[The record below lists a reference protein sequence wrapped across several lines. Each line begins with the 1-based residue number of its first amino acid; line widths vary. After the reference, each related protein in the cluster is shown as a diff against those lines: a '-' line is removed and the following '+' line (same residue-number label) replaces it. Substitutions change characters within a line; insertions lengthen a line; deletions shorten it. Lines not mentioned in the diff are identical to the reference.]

1 MKKIYMRWILFS
13 ALASLVFSCTK
24 QEEPSNKITI
34 WAWDPYFNI
43 AIMEEAKSRYL
54 QKNPDIE
61 FEIVE
66 MPKAGLEQK
75 LLTNLSSGI
84 TSELPDI
91 VLIEDYNAQ
100 KYLRSFPGS
109 FADLTDEIDYSGF
122 LPYKRALA
130 TVDGR
135 TYSMPFDT
143 GTSALF
149 YRSDYLAAAGYSEE
163 DLENIT
169 WDQFIQIGKNVKE
182 ATGKY
187 LLSMDFSNV
196 GLLSILLQSA
206 GTWYSHDDGS
216 PNLENNEVLAEA
228 LEVYK
233 GMYDADIALQTS
245 GWASWVGAFNSGDVA
260 TVTTGVWIIG
270 TIKSE
275 ASQSGKWRV
284 APTPRLANSSSVN
297 ASNSGGSSWYV
308 LETAQNKVLA
318 IDFLNTVYGQDVDFY
333 QKILVDRG
341 AFGSFIPATKGASY
355 STADAFFGGQKV
367 FEKMAL
373 LAQNIPSVNYGAYTY
388 EYMAGVIAELPRILN
403 GDISIQA
410 ALKNAQEA
418 AVAQMQ

>member
-1 MKKIYMRWILFS
+1 MRLFWVL
-13 ALASLVFSCTK
+13 LAAWMGVAFSCAK
-24 QEEPSNKITI
+24 QEKPSNKITI

-54 QKNPDIE
+54 PNNPDTE

-100 KYLRSFPGS
+100 KYLQSFPGA
-109 FADLTDEIDYSGF
+109 FADLTGEVDYSKF
-122 LPYKRALA
+122 LPYKKAIA
-130 TVDGR
+130 TVNGK

-143 GTSALF
+143 GASALF
-149 YRSDYLAAAGYSEE
+149 YRSDYLAAAGVSEE
-163 DLENIT
+163 EMENIT
-169 WDQFIQIGKNVKE
+169 WDEFIQIGQKLKE

-187 LLSMDFSNV
+187 LLSTDFSNL
-196 GLLSILLQSA
+196 GLLSIFLQSGGA
-206 GTWYSHDDGS
+206 WYSREDGA
-216 PNLENNEVLAEA
+216 PNLENNPVLAEA
-228 LEVYK
+228 LQVYK
-233 GMYDADIALQTS
+233 KMYEADIALQTS
-245 GWASWVGAFNSGDVA
+245 GWASWVAAFNAGDVA
-260 TVTTGVWIIG
+260 SVTTGVWIIG

-275 ASQSGKWRV
+275 ASQSGKWKV
-284 APTPRLANSSSVN
+284 APTPRLANVQSVN

-308 LETAQNKVLA
+308 LETAQNKALA
-318 IDFLNTVYGQDVDFY
+318 INFLNTIYAEDAGFY

-341 AFGSFIPATKGASY
+341 AFGSFIPATRGDSY
-355 STADAFFGGQKV
+355 ATADAFFGGQKV

-388 EYMAGVIAELPRILN
+388 EYMAGIIAELPRILN
-403 GDISIQA
+403 GDTSIQA
-410 ALKNAQEA
+410 SLKNAQEA
-418 AVAQMQ
+418 AVAQVQ